1 MASKKICSPPIL
13 EQIEEIEEWLREIE
27 IWQCVTDLEEKKQ
40 GPVVY
45 LSLPD
50 KMRKTCND
58 ISVANLNKEKG
69 LKVLIAKIKSLYA
82 KDRNALAFMA
92 YDRFES
98 FKRPDDMSIIDYI
111 NEFENPNNRIG
122 KYDMVLPTGVLA
134 YKVLK
139 NANISTEKQQLI
151 RATVVSLP

>member
-1 MASKKICSPPIL
+1 MASKKIYSPSIL

-27 IWQCVTDLEEKKQ
+27 IWQCVTALEENKQ

-50 KMRKTCND
+50 KIRKTCND
-58 ISVANLNKEKG
+58 ISVANLNKDNG

-82 KDRNALAFMA
+82 KDLNALAFMA

-111 NEFENPNNRIG
+111 NEFENLNNRIG
-122 KYDMVLPTGVLA
+122 KFDMVLQ
-134 YKVLK
+134 
-139 NANISTEKQQLI
+139 NIDFSRMDANGIDVIPKQNM
-151 RATVVSLP
+151 VVAHCLN